1 MSRVSENSSQASLR
15 HALNRTKSKME
26 DLQLKG
32 STLRSVVRPSDNP
45 LSSVEGLTL
54 KSSRAD
60 NTQFQRNS
68 DHALLSLNVTENAIE
83 SLTDIL
89 VKAKEIAIAQSSD
102 FYNPEVR
109 QAVSN
114 EINQLRN
121 QAISIANK
129 RVGQRYIFGGF
140 NTLTTPFNG
149 KGEYQGD
156 TGKITVE
163 VSKDFFI
170 PINLHGEEVFFTA
183 DSLPAQQENPLRNFP
198 EIENQLRDDLQ
209 ELPDE
214 EIIFGRE
221 LASTSEQPFQTRENI
236 FSLLETLYTALNND
250 DPKLI
255 QSTLERFDTTIDRL
269 ITLRTQVG
277 SLSNSIEN
285 TRNVMDA
292 ENIGKEERISQLLDA
307 DVAELFS
314 DITKQQAILQTTYK
328 SSQGLLN
335 SRLIDFLR

>member
-1 MSRVSENSSQASLR
+1 MSRVSENSSTASLK

-45 LSSVEGLTL
+45 LSSLEGLAL

-60 NTQFQRNS
+60 NQQYMRNT
-68 DHALLSLNVTENAIE
+68 DHAVLSLNTTENALE
-83 SLTDIL
+83 ALTDIM

-102 FYNPEVR
+102 LYNPEVR
-109 QAVSN
+109 KAVSN

-121 QAISIANK
+121 QAIAIANK

-140 NTLTTPFNG
+140 NTLTTPFNERG
-149 KGEYQGD
+149 DYQGD
-156 TGKITVE
+156 TGKINVE

-170 PINLHGEEVFFTA
+170 PINLHGEEVFYASNDKKNT
-183 DSLPAQQENPLRNFP
+183 LENPLEEFP
-198 EIENQLRDDLQ
+198 QLQKSQPSD
-209 ELPDE
+209 ELPDTVN
-214 EIIFGRE
+214 FDRS
-221 LASTSEQPFQTRENI
+221 LASVEEDDGFERRDNI
-236 FSLLETLYTALNND
+236 FATLETLYSALNNN
-250 DPKLI
+250 DPDLI
-255 QSTLERFDTTIDRL
+255 QNTLERFDGSIDRL

-277 SLSNSIEN
+277 SISSSIES
-285 TRNVMDA
+285 TRSVIDA